1 MLRIESFEALMEEMK
16 FSLVDESLARKDY
29 DRLTNS
35 YYGKSCNPL
44 IFCENLLIIGVRSG
58 LEFLIAKSVNSNA
71 VVHIVES
78 NKSLLEKINKLNI
91 ANVTAFSSF
100 KEYISSVKS
109 QKYDYVRIDRV
120 NFNLDLVAQLYSKHN
135 ILSICGELKEADCK
149 PLTLYR
155 LSRNS
160 CDSFFL

>member
-1 MLRIESFEALMEEMK
+1 MREPTDHWSKI
-16 FSLVDESLARKDY
+16 
-29 DRLTNS
+29 RL
-35 YYGKSCNPL
+35 
-44 IFCENLLIIGVRSG
+44 GV
-58 LEFLIAKSVNSNA
+58 LIAKSVNSNA

-135 ILSICGELKEADCK
+135 ISSICGELKEADCK

-160 CDSFFL
+160 CDSFSLISRIRITMSQEHVSVSNSPKYL